1 MKFRVLLS
9 ILACCALAS
18 PTFAQTRGVTATLN
32 AANQCAKIS
41 TMGQATVG
49 IQVTGTFS
57 LTLQPEVA
65 IQGQAAQNTQVTPS
79 TSTTPQATITSAGI
93 YFAAV
98 AGADTFLVC
107 VSSYSSG
114 SATVYLNATTAI
126 ATNAPGGGGGGG
138 VIGNKCKATGTTSVA
153 CGSSTGGSFS
163 CSTSGGTCTVAT
175 TAVTSTSVILV
186 TLVGVPPPGS
196 GVTCA
201 TTITPTAYLLTGI
214 TPGTGFTISNAT
226 FTTNVACYQY
236 AIF

>member
-1 MKFRVLLS
+1 MKLRLF
-9 ILACCALAS
+9 
-18 PTFAQTRGVTATLN
+18 FATLGLLLFAGYGLFVTHAQIGPGQSN
-32 AANQCAKIS
+32 FTNQ
-41 TMGQATVG
+41 
-49 IQVTGTFS
+49 
-57 LTLQPEVA
+57 
-65 IQGQAAQNTQVTPS
+65 
-79 TSTTPQATITSAGI
+79 
-93 YFAAV
+93 
-98 AGADTFLVC
+98 
-107 VSSYSSG
+107 
-114 SATVYLNATTAI
+114 
-126 ATNAPGGGGGGG
+126 GGGTSGGGF
-138 VIGNKCKATGTTSVA
+138 VISNKCSKAGTTSVA

-226 FTTNVACYQY
+226 FAANVACYQY